1 MSAII
6 HTTVELS
13 TCTVEIRNE
22 EETLI
27 FSRDS
32 SELLRL
38 SFAEFDQLL
47 EAVARTEGY
56 CEPLHD

>member
-13 TCTVEIRNE
+13 SCSVQIRNE
-22 EETLI
+22 EETLL
-27 FSRDS
+27 FLRGT
-32 SELLRL
+32 EALLCL

-47 EAVARTEGY
+47 EAVARTEGFT
-56 CEPLHD
+56 P